1 MPTYTEPEWGIPQ
14 EAVDKP
20 SSLCTTGPTGM
31 LMTGILTKL
40 LQYQFSD
47 PDNIVNPILR
57 CYTWNDDNACYD
69 NSDSGDSS
77 NGGSGGIWIGPG
89 YSEDSEG
96 VQASPAI
103 YVKRDGTR
111 NSPISQKH
119 ISVPSLN
126 AEGLF
131 PGTLHQ
137 VNVEGV
143 HSIICKGKTGA
154 AADALGQEVF
164 DRFLHYQSV
173 IRDDFKLGKF
183 FTTSL
188 SDVKEIAQD
197 QEADSGFYTVVR
209 IEWAYV
215 YRWYLRKEGP
225 KIKRTHFL
233 YELC

>member
-1 MPTYTEPEWGIPQ
+1 
-14 EAVDKP
+14 
-20 SSLCTTGPTGM
+20 M

-47 PDNIVNPILR
+47 PDNITNPILR
-57 CYTWNDDNACYD
+57 CYRWQEDNACYN
-69 NSDSGDSS
+69 NSDSEG
-77 NGGSGGIWIGPG
+77 GGSGGIWIGPG

-96 VQASPAI
+96 VQASPAM
-103 YVKRDGTR
+103 YVKREGTK
-111 NSPISQKH
+111 NSVISQKN

-126 AEGLF
+126 AAGLF

-143 HSIICKGKTGA
+143 HSIICKAKTGA

-164 DRFLHYQSV
+164 SRFLHYQSV

-188 SDVKEIAQD
+188 SDVKEIAQN

>member
-1 MPTYTEPEWGIPQ
+1 MPTYTEPEWGTPQ

-20 SSLCTTGPTGM
+20 SSLCTTGPRGM
-31 LMTGILTKL
+31 LLTGILVKL
-40 LQYQFSD
+40 LQYHFHD
-47 PDNIVNPILR
+47 PDNIDNPILR
-57 CYTWNDDNACYD
+57 CYQWQPGNACY
-69 NSDSGDSS
+69 NNDSGEDTS
-77 NGGSGGIWIGPG
+77 SGGIWIGPG

-103 YVKRDGTR
+103 YVKREGTR
-111 NSPISQKH
+111 NSQISQKN

-126 AEGLF
+126 AAGLF

-143 HSIICKGKTGA
+143 HSIILKAKTGA
-154 AADALGQEVF
+154 AASALGEEVF
-164 DRFLHYQSV
+164 LRFLHYQSV

-188 SDVKEIAQD
+188 SEVKEIAQD

-215 YRWYLRKEGP
+215 YRWYLRREGP

>member
-1 MPTYTEPEWGIPQ
+1 MPTYTEPEWGTPQ

-20 SSLCTTGPTGM
+20 SSLCTTGPRGM
-31 LMTGILTKL
+31 LMTGILVKL
-40 LQYQFSD
+40 IQYHFHD
-47 PDNIVNPILR
+47 PGNIDNPLLR
-57 CYTWNDDNACYD
+57 CYQWQLNNACY
-69 NSDSGDSS
+69 NNEDSEAS
-77 NGGSGGIWIGPG
+77 GSGGIWIGPG

-103 YVKRDGTR
+103 YVKREGTR
-111 NSPISQKH
+111 NSPISQKN

-126 AEGLF
+126 SAGLF

-143 HSIICKGKTGA
+143 HSIIYKAKTGVA
-154 AADALGQEVF
+154 ASALGEEVF
-164 DRFLHYQSV
+164 LRFLHYQTV

-188 SDVKEIAQD
+188 SEVKEVAQD

-225 KIKRTHFL
+225 ALKRTHFL